1 MKFGQFEIIR
11 WHPDVSIP
19 QSISD
24 VMEKI
29 ELADELGMD
38 EIWLG
43 EHHFSRHG
51 LVSGIFSMLGN
62 LAQRTK
68 NARIGSAVVVL
79 PWHNPI
85 MVAEEAAT
93 IDILSGGRFTLGI
106 GAGYQAQ
113 EFRALGANIEESRQR
128 FREYVDVIQKC
139 WEDGP
144 LTYRGDFIDV
154 EDVLVIPKP
163 IQKPMP
169 MVIAVSTSPESVDY
183 AAKMG
188 LQIMVG
194 GPTAVMGQVPQ
205 VMELWHE
212 RMEHY
217 GHPHEHIDLPAGMN
231 IYVAPTMEEAESDL
245 AGLEDEIDREFHRI
259 GNPRDASGKIP
270 EGYKHW
276 EGRDK
281 DRIVGAATAKK
292 EGILPLVGT
301 PEVVSERIEILR
313 SKGIN
318 SIRGTFGKAGLE
330 QEKALRCMRMFAE
343 EVMPNFTEAGVPAPS
358 RARSS
363 GLSRE

>member
-19 QSISD
+19 QSIND

-29 ELADELGMD
+29 EMADKLGMD

-62 LAQRTK
+62 IAKRVI

-79 PWHNPI
+79 PFHNPI
-85 MVAEEAAT
+85 LVAEEAAT
-93 IDILSGGRFTLGI
+93 IDILSNGRFTLGI

-113 EFRALGANIEESRQR
+113 EFRALGVNIDEARQR
-128 FREYVDVIQKC
+128 FREYVDVIRMC

-144 LTYRGDFIDV
+144 ITYKGEFIDI
-154 EDVLVIPKP
+154 EDILVIPKP
-163 IQKPMP
+163 VQKPLP
-169 MVIAVSTSPESVDY
+169 MTIAVSTSPESVDF

-188 LQIMVG
+188 LEIMVG

-231 IYVAPTMEEAESDL
+231 IYVAPTME
-245 AGLEDEIDREFHRI
+245 
-259 GNPRDASGKIP
+259 
-270 EGYKHW
+270 
-276 EGRDK
+276 
-281 DRIVGAATAKK
+281 
-292 EGILPLVGT
+292 
-301 PEVVSERIEILR
+301 
-313 SKGIN
+313 
-318 SIRGTFGKAGLE
+318 
-330 QEKALRCMRMFAE
+330 
-343 EVMPNFTEAGVPAPS
+343 
-358 RARSS
+358 
-363 GLSRE
+363 